1 MMSRSAGLHTDQAS
15 GKLAK
20 EVQDLLAPQ
29 LTGDDNLART
39 IHAVNLEYVLG
50 EINADGV
57 NMDVDDPLPVIRCST
72 ITPFAHSMPGAGVV
86 HHINRYQNRP
96 SASGLL
102 SLRQGPA
109 CIAGSRF
116 RSNFRSRPMMA
127 TKRKPPESGSQIQ
140 NLMSRIARPSMLAL
154 TSDDTP

>member
-15 GKLAK
+15 AKLDK

-39 IHAVNLEYVLG
+39 IHAVNLEY
-50 EINADGV
+50 
-57 NMDVDDPLPVIRCST
+57 
-72 ITPFAHSMPGAGVV
+72 
-86 HHINRYQNRP
+86 
-96 SASGLL
+96 
-102 SLRQGPA
+102 A